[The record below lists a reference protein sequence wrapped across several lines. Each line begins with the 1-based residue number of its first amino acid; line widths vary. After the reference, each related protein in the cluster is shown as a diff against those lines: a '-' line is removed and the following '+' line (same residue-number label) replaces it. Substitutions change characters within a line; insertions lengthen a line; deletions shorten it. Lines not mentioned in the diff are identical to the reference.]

1 MKKILIEIENDAQKE
16 RIDAFLAENALAL
29 SSDWVPESTAQ
40 AQIQKK
46 ERQMRLLSIVSLALM
61 LILGAIAFW
70 QVSETEKARAKVEE
84 MTQNALLHKQI
95 AENLQDSL
103 IAREMRYRQDKA
115 KNRADS
121 QFSIQKDTFNLP
133 K

>member
-29 SSDWVPESTAQ
+29 SSDWNAEANIAAQ
-40 AQIQKK
+40 VQKK
-46 ERQMRLLSIVSLALM
+46 ERQMRLLAVVSLAIM

-84 MTQNALLHKQI
+84 MAENARLHKQI

-103 IAREMRYRQDKA
+103 IAREMRYRESKA
-115 KNRADS
+115 VAVPDS
-121 QFSIQKDTFNLP
+121 MAFIQKDTV
-133 K
+133 KTTK